1 MDKVELIDNE
11 RERERERTSLNVWF
25 FFPPFVG

>member
-1 MDKVELIDNE
+1 MDKVELIDN
-11 RERERERTSLNVWF
+11 ERERERTSLNVWF